1 MRLLHRVAL
10 LGLAATAGVAS
21 ADGGLTVDAAGGY
34 WFGAQTKLRLQA
46 VPVQAQPLRLGYAA
60 ESGLAH
66 RTPLSAS
73 VTGDYYFSTQI
84 VEPGQ

>member
-21 ADGGLTVDAAGGY
+21 ADGGLTVDATGGY

-46 VPVQAQPLRLGYAA
+46 VPVQAQPLRLGYEAEAA
-60 ESGLAH
+60 
-66 RTPLSAS
+66 
-73 VTGDYYFSTQI
+73 TGAPRALVCIGDR
-84 VEPGQ
+84 